1 MTHILHNCT
10 ATLEFLLTEPHL
22 VCPSTYLLRNA
33 RLVFLLT
40 HAWLKLDVQS
50 TGKLLHFH
58 RVVYIVNITLQYFR
72 IIFQMY
78 CMHETFASFISCNSY
93 SCLTMHACIHFIRR
107 SSYLPAFLLIG
118 TCLEITVLY

>member
-33 RLVFLLT
+33 WLVFLLT

-58 RVVYIVNITLQYFR
+58 RVVYIVNITLQ
-72 IIFQMY
+72 
-78 CMHETFASFISCNSY
+78 
-93 SCLTMHACIHFIRR
+93 
-107 SSYLPAFLLIG
+107 
-118 TCLEITVLY
+118 

>member
-1 MTHILHNCT
+1 MKGDPKKHDSYFTYNCT
-10 ATLEFLLTEPHL
+10 VTLEFLLTEPHL

-33 RLVFLLT
+33 WLVFLLT

-58 RVVYIVNITLQYFR
+58 RVVYIVNITLQYFI

-78 CMHETFASFISCNSY
+78 ICMRLLQVLF
-93 SCLTMHACIHFIRR
+93 HAI
-107 SSYLPAFLLIG
+107 LI
-118 TCLEITVLY
+118 LV